1 MTIHQSITVKKR
13 QLHPKQYTGNLQI
26 PSETF
31 CNLQHTQTSLLK
43 TLGQNAGKFIGGIWI
58 LMLRLVERKKGLGD
72 SNSPKQILQRS
83 RILLIYVTMF
93 QEN

>member
-1 MTIHQSITVKKR
+1 MTIHQSITGKKR

-31 CNLQHTQTSLLK
+31 CNLEHTQTSLLK

-93 QEN
+93 QET

>member
-1 MTIHQSITVKKR
+1 
-13 QLHPKQYTGNLQI
+13 
-26 PSETF
+26 
-31 CNLQHTQTSLLK
+31 
-43 TLGQNAGKFIGGIWI
+43 
-58 LMLRLVERKKGLGD
+58 MLRLVERKKGLGD